1 MKNSIYM
8 QPLQLKDKDGNV
20 IYGGKESTRN
30 IAAYNL
36 TTKMSNTPKLSTL
49 QDGEIIMKRNKSPM
63 LAGLG
68 DKTKKQK
75 KKFTQ
80 QMNIIR
86 SSKSQTTSGKNAFIQ
101 VPKHDHSEYLHD
113 DSLLLPLNE
122 SIEERDGEGG
132 RLVNLGGDIVNIN
145 VNSRFNMGAV
155 DLSKNGHGSSG
166 NVSSKRYL
174 SNDYENQSPT
184 PAMVD
189 TMREN

>member
-68 DKTKKQK
+68 DKPKKQK
-75 KKFTQ
+75 KKL
-80 QMNIIR
+80 
-86 SSKSQTTSGKNAFIQ
+86 A
-101 VPKHDHSEYLHD
+101 
-113 DSLLLPLNE
+113 
-122 SIEERDGEGG
+122 
-132 RLVNLGGDIVNIN
+132 
-145 VNSRFNMGAV
+145 
-155 DLSKNGHGSSG
+155 
-166 NVSSKRYL
+166 
-174 SNDYENQSPT
+174 
-184 PAMVD
+184 
-189 TMREN
+189 

>member
-1 MKNSIYM
+1 M

-36 TTKMSNTPKLSTL
+36 TTKMSNMPKLSTL

-75 KKFTQ
+75 KKFAQ

-86 SSKSQTTSGKNAFIQ
+86 SSKSQTTSGKNAFR
-101 VPKHDHSEYLHD
+101 P
-113 DSLLLPLNE
+113 
-122 SIEERDGEGG
+122 
-132 RLVNLGGDIVNIN
+132 
-145 VNSRFNMGAV
+145 
-155 DLSKNGHGSSG
+155 
-166 NVSSKRYL
+166 
-174 SNDYENQSPT
+174 
-184 PAMVD
+184 
-189 TMREN
+189 